1 MGRGEI
7 DLAMV
12 RMVGAEGKAGPSPWS
27 VELRT
32 DLVRYKMPQLD
43 VFFCGKY
50 GDPARAAKKL
60 AILGSRRPFCRPN
73 TRRTC
78 SAYDNPK
85 QLAKRVSI
93 SPPTQPLRGALSTV
107 SASEGG
113 LPSADHLTASWT
125 SAK

>member
-50 GDPARAAKKL
+50 GDPARAASRFFRAAPSS
-60 AILGSRRPFCRPN
+60 AI
-73 TRRTC
+73 
-78 SAYDNPK
+78 K
-85 QLAKRVSI
+85 E
-93 SPPTQPLRGALSTV
+93 ALSHGRAARRMGNLRV
-107 SASEGG
+107 
-113 LPSADHLTASWT
+113 
-125 SAK
+125 

>member
-1 MGRGEI
+1 M
-7 DLAMV
+7 
-12 RMVGAEGKAGPSPWS
+12 
-27 VELRT
+27 
-32 DLVRYKMPQLD
+32 
-43 VFFCGKY
+43 
-50 GDPARAAKKL
+50 AAQREEW

-78 SAYDNPK
+78 SACDNPK

-93 SPPTQPLRGALSTV
+93 SPPAQSLRGALSTV
-107 SASEGG
+107 SAGEGG